1 MNLNHC
7 QKVRGMQK
15 FDAIF
20 LEMHLL
26 KMNTFSISSLNI
38 TTSLLAK
45 LEVRIWSNSAEF
57 FNMEN
62 LDYEVLRTD

>member
-1 MNLNHC
+1 MNHC

-20 LEMHLL
+20 FKVHLL

-38 TTSLLAK
+38 TTSFLAK
-45 LEVRIWSNSAEF
+45 LEVRIWNNSADF

-62 LDYEVLRTD
+62 LQY